1 MGVKSGA
8 GAAVSSGA
16 EYQARVAAY
25 LIACCL
31 CEMPIGAFDLAKL
44 ASISFETAA
53 SVDDINLTFVE
64 GQRNYI
70 QVKKA
75 IQFSVSSKSEFQSVL
90 KQFVAQHADPTTLA
104 SSYTLVTGSG
114 SSRKVT
120 TEMKAALDAFR
131 LGDEESFR
139 RDQPKE
145 SVGIIDELLTSIRGL
160 IVGVSAEDQEQTA
173 NHILRRMHVLVLD
186 LDPNSTL
193 EHAIVLLLTS
203 QSYVIGRELWG
214 RLITDSL
221 NDATHRHTIV
231 VDQLRSR
238 YEKFRLAKVPPTPA
252 TEAQFL
258 RSIIKDIPLAT
269 GKEVVFG
276 RFADQQGKSITDSDF
291 ALVEFHRFDGECKE
305 RLVFKDRQCVLA
317 NGLRIEL
324 EHRTSTYVGMERFLA
339 SHTDL
344 TAGKSVVIIPSN
356 DGDEDVE
363 KSLCAEHRRQILQSS
378 HKTSTDSLT
387 CIHCGKP
394 ISSAS
399 AELIEFSRNGQPEIG
414 LVHTE
419 CTRADDR
426 VVGKIECEFFD
437 KHDFLKNFD
446 VNLWFH
452 AIQRG
457 QGFLNAGEIRP
468 GATFLW
474 GGVRSGLLQGGY
486 IGEMALVGGDIE
498 YVHQRGAI
506 HRLRKD
512 EAEVTVAEF
521 NEMIRQARVDGDPYC
536 VSDQSKTFGKRS
548 LLLKMLGISETLR
561 EIATTRVVE
570 YDQKI
575 ADRYALWETW
585 YAPMAFLVAPEEE
598 AVIHFDGRV
607 PLISDPIKLDRF
619 VENWKSVGLT
629 IAPHELD
636 ILDTDRKFDEF
647 VETVTTDGMQVVI
660 DPVFSKV
667 DGKIYMTSG
676 HRLVPIEELSKG
688 SN

>member
-25 LIACCL
+25 LIASHL
-31 CEMPIGAFDLAKL
+31 CVMPIAAFDLAKL
-44 ASISFETAA
+44 TSISFETAA
-53 SVDDINLTFVE
+53 SVDDINLTFTE
-64 GQRNYI
+64 GRRNYI

-75 IQFSVSSKSEFQSVL
+75 IQFSVSAKSELYSVL
-90 KQFVAQHADPTTLA
+90 KQFVAQHASQTTSA

-120 TEMKAALDAFR
+120 TDMKAALDAFR

-139 RDQPKE
+139 SNQPKE
-145 SVGIIDELLTSIRGL
+145 SVSIIDELLTSIRSL
-160 IVGVSAEDQEQTA
+160 VAGVNAEDREKTA
-173 NHILRRMHVLVLD
+173 CDLLRQMHVLVLD

-214 RLITDSL
+214 RIVTDSL

-238 YEKFRLAKVPPTPA
+238 YAKFRLAKVPQTLA
-252 TEAQFL
+252 AEAQFL
-258 RSIIKDIPLAT
+258 RSVIREIPLAT

-276 RFADQQGKSITDSDF
+276 RFVDQQGKSITNSDF

-305 RLVFKDRQCVLA
+305 RLVFKDGQCVLA

-324 EHRTSTYVGMERFLA
+324 EHRTSTYIGMERFLA
-339 SHTDL
+339 SHADL
-344 TAGKSVVIIPSN
+344 TVGKSVVIIPSN

-363 KSLCAEHRRQILQSS
+363 RSLCAEHRRQILQSS
-378 HKTSTDSLT
+378 HKASTDSLT

-399 AELIEFSRNGQPEIG
+399 AELIEILRNGQPEVG
-414 LVHTE
+414 LVHAE

-446 VNLWFH
+446 VNQWFR

-457 QGFLNAGEIRP
+457 QGFLNAGETPP
-468 GATFLW
+468 GATFVW

-498 YVHQRGAI
+498 YIHQRGAI

-548 LLLKMLGISETLR
+548 LLLKMLGVSEILR

-575 ADRYALWETW
+575 ADRYALWENW

-619 VENWKSVGLT
+619 IENWKSVGLA
-629 IAPHELD
+629 IASHELN
-636 ILDTDRKFDEF
+636 ILDTDQKFDEF
-647 VETVTTDGMQVVI
+647 IEKVTEDGMQVVI

-667 DGKIYMTSG
+667 DGKINMTSG
-676 HRLVPIEELSKG
+676 HKLVPIEELSKG
-688 SN
+688 SD